1 MSTLVYPTN
10 RKPTHPAEKL
20 ARYDKPSSSLLA
32 NPWVYFG
39 ATFVWTW
46 GFWGVAL
53 LLKISIETPL
63 GLVLPLLGALGPL
76 VTGIGFTYLTKNS
89 AGQRD
94 YWQRVIDL
102 RRIGLKWFLL
112 LLFFVPVLNGLA
124 ALIDV
129 AVGGTGAVLGES
141 LANVASNPFGLVLSA
156 IFATLIP
163 LIEELGW
170 RGYVLDR
177 LQATRSALRS
187 TLILG
192 SAWSLWHLPL
202 FFAEGTYQASLGVGT
217 LAFWLFLFG
226 IIPLSFAFT
235 WVYNNT
241 NRSILAVILFH
252 GMVNFTGEL
261 FDISERANTISMVL
275 WVIAAIGI
283 TLLWGPKTFT
293 RQPAPPV
300 AA

>member
-1 MSTLVYPTN
+1 MSKELSMKMP
-10 RKPTHPAEKL
+10 RPFGSWASD
-20 ARYDKPSSSLLA
+20 DKTSSSFLA
-32 NPWVYFG
+32 NPWLYLG
-39 ATFVWTW
+39 ATFAWTW

-53 LLKISIETPL
+53 LLKSSMETPL
-63 GLVLPLLGALGPL
+63 GLVLPMLGVLGPL
-76 VTGIGFTYLTKNS
+76 VTGIGFTYLTKNH

-94 YWQRVIDL
+94 YWRRIIDI
-102 RRIGLKWFLL
+102 RRIGLKWFLTL
-112 LLFFVPVLNGLA
+112 LCFVPVLNGLA

-129 AVGGTGAVLGES
+129 AAGGTGAVLGES
-141 LANVASNPFGLVLSA
+141 LVNVASNPFGLVLSA

-170 RGYVLDR
+170 RGYALDR
-177 LQATRSALRS
+177 LQARYSALFS

-202 FFAEGTYQASLGVGT
+202 FFAQGTYQASLGVGT
-217 LAFWLFLFG
+217 PAFWLFLFG
-226 IIPLSFAFT
+226 ILPLSFAFT

-261 FDISERANTISMVL
+261 FDISERANTIATVL

-283 TLLWGPKTFT
+283 TLFWGAKRFS
-293 RQPAPPV
+293 RQPAQSATV
-300 AA
+300 

>member
-1 MSTLVYPTN
+1 MSTFVYLTRRNVTQP
-10 RKPTHPAEKL
+10 PEKL
-20 ARYDKPSSSLLA
+20 AHYDKPSSSLLA

-39 ATFVWTW
+39 ITFAWTW

-53 LLKISIETPL
+53 LLKISVETPL

-76 VTGIGFTYLTKNS
+76 VTGIGFTYLTKNK

-94 YWQRVIDL
+94 YWLRVIDI

-124 ALIDV
+124 ALIDI
-129 AVGGTGAVLGES
+129 AGGGTGAVLGES
-141 LANVASNPFGLVLSA
+141 LANIASNPFGLVLSA
-156 IFATLIP
+156 LFATLIP

-192 SAWSLWHLPL
+192 IVWSLWHLPL
-202 FFAEGTYQASLGVGT
+202 FLAAGTYQASLGIGT
-217 LAFWLFLFG
+217 LEFWLFLIG

-252 GMVNFTGEL
+252 SMVNFTGEL
-261 FDISERANTISMVL
+261 FDITARANTISIVL

-283 TLLWGPKTFT
+283 TIRWGPKSFT
-293 RQPAPPV
+293 GQEAQTD

>member
-10 RKPTHPAEKL
+10 RKPTHPVETL
-20 ARYDKPSSSLLA
+20 ASYDKTSFSFLA

-39 ATFVWTW
+39 ATFAWTW

-53 LLKISIETPL
+53 LLKSNVETPL
-63 GLVLPLLGALGPL
+63 GLVLPLLGVLGPL

-89 AGQRD
+89 AGQHD
-94 YWQRVIDL
+94 YWWRVIDL

-112 LLFFVPVLNGLA
+112 LLCFVPVLNGLA

-129 AVGGTGAVLGES
+129 AAGGNGAVLGES
-141 LANVASNPFGLVLSA
+141 LVNVASNPFGLLLSA
-156 IFATLIP
+156 LFATLIP

-170 RGYVLDR
+170 RGYALDR

-192 SAWSLWHLPL
+192 SVWSLWHLPL

-252 GMVNFTGEL
+252 AMVNFTGEL
-261 FDISERANTISMVL
+261 FDITERANTISMIL

-283 TLLWGPKTFT
+283 TLFWGPKRFT
-293 RQPAPPV
+293 RQPTVDA
-300 AA
+300 